1 MGGELKKKRRK
12 QYHGNGQKKK
22 GRMAT
27 KKSLDDRTIKLGV
40 ALLGIEIMECSEAST
55 RMSSNPKSSKVC
67 LKGGN

>member
-1 MGGELKKKRRK
+1 MGGELKKKTK
-12 QYHGNGQKKK
+12 KIVSWEWTEKK